1 MTPTLVLAAH
11 GSRDPRFGDTAR
23 RVRNAV
29 AARLPGV
36 TVRLSFLD
44 LNVPLVGDVVAESDA
59 PVVVPLLLAAGYH
72 SKTDLPAILAER
84 NPYARQTEVLGTYPM
99 TSALRQRLAEAGMS
113 EQDGVILCAVGS
125 SDAHADRHVHRRAIE
140 LSTHLHRP
148 VETVFA
154 TKLGPGDRALH
165 SAVRRLHAGG
175 ARRVVLSPYFLSAGL
190 LTERVERALDTIVSD
205 ALVAGPLG
213 AHPDV
218 VDAVCT
224 LYHRAARDIDRD
236 REAAFRG

>member
-23 RVRNAV
+23 RVRDAV
-29 AARLPGV
+29 AAQLPGV

-125 SDAHADRHVHRRAIE
+125 
-140 LSTHLHRP
+140 LSLIH
-148 VETVFA
+148 
-154 TKLGPGDRALH
+154 
-165 SAVRRLHAGG
+165 
-175 ARRVVLSPYFLSAGL
+175 
-190 LTERVERALDTIVSD
+190 I
-205 ALVAGPLG
+205 
-213 AHPDV
+213 
-218 VDAVCT
+218 
-224 LYHRAARDIDRD
+224 
-236 REAAFRG
+236 